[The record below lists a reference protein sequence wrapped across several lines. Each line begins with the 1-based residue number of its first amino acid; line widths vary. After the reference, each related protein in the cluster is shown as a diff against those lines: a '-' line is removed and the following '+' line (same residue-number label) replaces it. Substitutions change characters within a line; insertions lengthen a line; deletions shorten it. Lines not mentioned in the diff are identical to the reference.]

1 MKLNKISTFWTIIE
15 MIGAAI
21 TLAIGAHDLK
31 ESRNEKKQLA
41 LEDKSNKEEG
51 A

>member
-1 MKLNKISTFWTIIE
+1 MKLNKISTFWTIAE

-31 ESRNEKKQLA
+31 ESHDEKKKQ